1 MQPRQRDFAL
11 RRRRKK
17 RRRKEG
23 NLIRFE
29 KKRRKKKKRRKR
41 KRRREGR
48 EIFRIRF
55 GSIRK
60 VIFIGSAIPL
70 ELPVRSSV
78 PLKDRESSEK
88 GEYSPIDVFP

>member
-17 RRRKEG
+17 EEEERGKFDSFRK
-23 NLIRFE
+23 
-29 KKRRKKKKRRKR
+29 KKRRKKKRRRKR

-70 ELPVRSSV
+70 ELPSV